1 MLQCRI
7 LIPNLNL
14 NKTMVFG
21 GNAGA
26 NSTRMKEEILMGSS
40 YTFGGTYG
48 RKEIGD
54 VFNRKSSIRC
64 KWQRC
69 AKITLCSLEWQWPQ
83 ELMIINWFL
92 ESLAVF
98 LSFPS
103 TTIVGGSR
111 PFVLLLESLLL
122 VVLVVQ

>member
-1 MLQCRI
+1 
-7 LIPNLNL
+7 
-14 NKTMVFG
+14 MVFG

-64 KWQRC
+64 KWPCC
-69 AKITLCSLEWQWPQ
+69 AKMTLCSLEWQWPQ
-83 ELMIINWFL
+83 QLMIINWFL
-92 ESLAVF
+92 ESLIVF
-98 LSFPS
+98 LPFPS
-103 TTIVGGSR
+103 TTIVGGSHAVR
-111 PFVLLLESLLL
+111 LASGVPVLGCL
-122 VVLVVQ
+122 VAQ